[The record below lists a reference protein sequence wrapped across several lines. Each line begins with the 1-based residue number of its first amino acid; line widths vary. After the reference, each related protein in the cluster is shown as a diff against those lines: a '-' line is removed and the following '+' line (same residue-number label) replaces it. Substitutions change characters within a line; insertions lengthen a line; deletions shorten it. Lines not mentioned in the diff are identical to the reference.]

1 MKKLVLLV
9 AIFASIAIVACGE
22 SDSDNAV
29 ATAVIEPT
37 AVPATATMVP
47 TEVPEPVDVV
57 VTLDWFQN
65 ANHVGVYEAVDKG
78 YFGDENL
85 NVTIEPPADP
95 AAILGLV
102 VSGDSDF
109 AYYYQPD
116 LLQARQEGIPVVAVA
131 GIVQRP
137 LNSIMALE
145 SSGIERPSDLV
156 GKKVGTPGLPWNEA
170 MLATMLEADGASF
183 DDVEYIDV
191 GWAASQALMAGT
203 VDAII
208 GVYWTYESIII
219 ENEGLA
225 TNVLMP
231 DDWEVPSYYELVLVT
246 SEDNVKNNPELVEKF
261 VRAFNKG
268 YGQAAGD
275 PSGSVETMIRL
286 NPDAEIDEAVDL
298 EGVELL
304 APLWKS
310 EGAPVG
316 SFDDDRWESLVSW
329 MKAQS
334 LLDDSQVAADA
345 FDASFS
351 K

>member
-1 MKKLVLLV
+1 MKKLMLLLAVLASLV
-9 AIFASIAIVACGE
+9 IVAC
-22 SDSDNAV
+22 SS
-29 ATAVIEPT
+29 EPEE
-37 AVPATATMVP
+37 A
-47 TEVPEPVDVV
+47 DIV

-78 YFGDENL
+78 YFADENL

-102 VSGDSDF
+102 ATGESDF
-109 AYYYQPD
+109 AFYYQPD

-137 LNSIMALE
+137 LNSIMTLG
-145 SSGIERPSDLV
+145 SSGITRPGQLV
-156 GKKVGTPGLPWNEA
+156 GKKVGTPGLPWNDA
-170 MLATMLEADGASF
+170 MLATMLEADDASI
-183 DDVEYIDV
+183 DDVEVVDV
-191 GWAASQALMAGT
+191 GWNVSPALMGGE

-219 ENEGLA
+219 ENEGYEA
-225 TNVLMP
+225 NVIYP
-231 DDWEVPSYYELVLVT
+231 DEWNVPSYYELVLVT
-246 SEDNVKNNPELVEKF
+246 SEDNVENNPELVERF

-268 YGQAAGD
+268 YGAAADD
-275 PSGSVETMIRL
+275 PQGSVDTMLSL
-286 NPDAEIDEAVDL
+286 NPDAEIDEPTDR

-310 EGAPVG
+310 AGAPVG
-316 SFDDDRWESLVSW
+316 SLDSARWESLVSW
-329 MKAQS
+329 MKAQE
-334 LLDDSQVAADA
+334 LLDGSQNAADA